1 MKTQKNGIYGHMRKL
16 VVCVICILS
25 SCWIAVTA
33 LSSSLDRVIAIVNDD
48 AITFSDY
55 VSYFNLK
62 QLETGETAISGGQL
76 PVIDED
82 QLESLVDQRLQIQEA
97 LRRGFV
103 VSESELD
110 TAIGNIS
117 LQNGLTDEQLLERL
131 TENNI
136 TEAEFRQSMS
146 EQILIQKVVNGQVA
160 RFVRV
165 NDQEIDQL
173 VKSYPDLFEVD
184 VSYELSHLRIAIGD
198 LGAEQV
204 SVRREYLDMVRDRIL
219 AGQKLEDAMSTS
231 DLDDM
236 DFEYLGWRDRSLI
249 PDQIVAEIEKAEAEA
264 ATSVLEISNTL
275 HLFVIHA
282 RRGDEIVV
290 TQKRV
295 RQILIDPN
303 RKSIT
308 KAKALELA
316 QEIRSKIQ
324 SGEDFAGL
332 ARKFSDDLNS
342 SANGGEIDWVNPDD
356 LGSELAQVV
365 SSLEVNELSEP
376 VSTLFGYFL
385 VEVLE
390 TRDQNILHDVIRS
403 RARDMIFDRK
413 VNSQFNSWIA
423 RIRSESY
430 IEFVGVD

>member
-1 MKTQKNGIYGHMRKL
+1 MRKL
-16 VVCVICILS
+16 VVCIICILS
-25 SCWIAVTA
+25 SCWITVTA

-62 QLETGETAISGGQL
+62 QLETGETVISGGQL
-76 PVIDED
+76 PMIDEN
-82 QLESLVDQRLQIQEA
+82 QLESLVDQKLQIQEA
-97 LRRGFV
+97 LRRGLS
-103 VSESELD
+103 VSESELEI
-110 TAIGNIS
+110 AIGNIS
-117 LQNGLTDEQLLERL
+117 RQNEVTEEQLLKRL

-136 TEAEFRQSMS
+136 TEAEFRRSMS

-173 VKSYPDLFEVD
+173 VKSYPDLFEVNA
-184 VSYELSHLRIAIGD
+184 SYELSHLRIAIGD
-198 LGAEQV
+198 LDAEQT
-204 SVRREYLDMVRDRIL
+204 SVRREYLDLVRDRIL
-219 AGQKLEDAMSTS
+219 AGQKLEDAMSTLNLD
-231 DLDDM
+231 DLDFD
-236 DFEYLGWRDRSLI
+236 YLGWRNQSLI
-249 PDQIVAEIEKAEAEA
+249 PDQIVAEIVRAGAEPV
-264 ATSVLEISNTL
+264 TSVMEISNTL
-275 HLFVIHA
+275 HLFLIHA
-282 RRGDEIVV
+282 RRGHEIVV
-290 TQKRV
+290 TQKQI

-308 KAKALELA
+308 KAEALELA
-316 QEIRSKIQ
+316 REIRSKIQ

-342 SANGGEIDWVNPDD
+342 SANGGDVGWVNPDD

-365 SSLEVNELSEP
+365 SNLGVNELSEP

-390 TRDQNILHDVIRS
+390 TRDQNILQDVIRS
-403 RARDMIFDRK
+403 RARDMIFERK
-413 VNSQFNSWIA
+413 VNSRFNSWIS
-423 RIRSESY
+423 RIRGESY
-430 IEFVGVD
+430 IEFVGVN